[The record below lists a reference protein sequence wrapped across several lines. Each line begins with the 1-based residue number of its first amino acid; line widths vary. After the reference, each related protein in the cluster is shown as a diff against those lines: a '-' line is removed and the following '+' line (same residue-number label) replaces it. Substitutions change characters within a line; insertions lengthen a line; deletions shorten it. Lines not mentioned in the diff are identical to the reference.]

1 MEMAS
6 PISLIQLYIIMVF
19 RKTMKAFLLLSLVS
33 CAQSVIGQKNYT
45 ISGII
50 KSKNTGE
57 YIIGASVKVLNTNY
71 GTTSNEYGFYSISL
85 VPNNYQIIYSALGKT
100 PDTITI
106 NLGGNVEKNI
116 ALLDADYELANVTV
130 TSSKH
135 LVDPLLDHKWVLKN
149 SQFKKLKIF
158 QSYLGRKIY

>member
-1 MEMAS
+1 LGAYGIWRCGGSSIALSDYFLFMEMAS
-6 PISLIQLYIIMVF
+6 PISLIQLHFIMVF
-19 RKTMKAFLLLSLVS
+19 RKTLKALLVLSLVS
-33 CAQSVIGQKNYT
+33 CAQSVIGQKNHT

-85 VPNNYQIIYSALGKT
+85 VPNSYQIVYSALGKT
-100 PDTITI
+100 PDTVTI

-116 ALLDADYELANVTV
+116 ALLDADYELANVTRY
-130 TSSKH
+130 
-135 LVDPLLDHKWVLKN
+135 
-149 SQFKKLKIF
+149 Q
-158 QSYLGRKIY
+158 Q